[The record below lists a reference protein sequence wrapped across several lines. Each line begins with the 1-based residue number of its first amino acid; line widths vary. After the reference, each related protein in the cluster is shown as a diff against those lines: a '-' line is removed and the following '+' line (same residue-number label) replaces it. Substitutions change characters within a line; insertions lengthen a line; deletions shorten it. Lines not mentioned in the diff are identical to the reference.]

1 MTIDPRQD
9 LLEPTRGGDRFD
21 RVLGLL
27 VAVQTP
33 LGLLLVIG
41 GFVAVFLGWL
51 EASGTADVRVQMQDL
66 ISGGIG
72 GLALLFVG
80 GVLLQSALADRVARR
95 TEVALGRL
103 ADALVPGAL
112 PAGAVPAARPAAES
126 NGLGAADAVLATHA
140 SYHLPA
146 CDLLDGRQTEQ
157 VRPTTIR
164 QARRSG
170 LAACRVCFPTA
181 AGA

>member
-1 MTIDPRQD
+1 MTDPARD
-9 LLEPTRGGDRFD
+9 LLESPPRRDPFD

-27 VAVQTP
+27 VLVQTP
-33 LGLLLVIG
+33 LGLLLVVA

-66 ISGGIG
+66 ISGGFG
-72 GLALLFVG
+72 GLGMLLVG
-80 GVLLQSALADRVARR
+80 GVLLQSALADLAARR
-95 TEVALGRL
+95 TEVALQRL
-103 ADALVPGAL
+103 ADVLEPAADDFPLAA
-112 PAGAVPAARPAAES
+112 AGAPVERETRAAVT
-126 NGLGAADAVLATHA
+126 VLATHA

-146 CDLLDGRQTEQ
+146 CDLLDGRVADE
-157 VRPTTIR
+157 VKPTTEK
-164 QARRSG
+164 QAKRSG